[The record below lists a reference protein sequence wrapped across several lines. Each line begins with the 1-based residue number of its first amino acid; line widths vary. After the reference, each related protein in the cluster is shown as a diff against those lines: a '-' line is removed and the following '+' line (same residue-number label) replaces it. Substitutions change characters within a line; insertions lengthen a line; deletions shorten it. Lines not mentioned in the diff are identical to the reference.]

1 MKQQLTLLLTVL
13 CMVACGHRDDSQRE
27 QTPLKVKTMVLS
39 PATGGITSRYVGTI
53 EPIRETPLSLQSVG
67 RVVSVSAKNGQCVKK
82 GQTLMA
88 IDNTQ
93 AMNALQ
99 TAEASLKHAQDGY
112 DRVSKVHSKGVVSDQ
127 KMVEIESQL
136 AQARSL
142 YEAAK
147 QQLAECT
154 LIAPCD
160 GLVDGLNIEIGQTII
175 PGTKVCS
182 LLDVTAFNVRF
193 TVPEAEI
200 NGIEKNHHSMEGTVE
215 CGAIDTVLPIVI
227 TEKGVT
233 ANPLTHTYDVVAAVR
248 GGADLLKTG
257 MVGKVIL
264 EKSEILN
271 PKSENP
277 SSLIIPASCVLMKPE
292 GPTVWVLSNGEAER
306 RPITLDGYQAN
317 GVRIASGL
325 QAGDT
330 LIVEGYQKL
339 YKGCK
344 ISCED
349 K

>member
-13 CMVACGHRDDSQRE
+13 CMVACGHRDDSHRE
-27 QTPLKVKTMVLS
+27 QAPLKVKTMVLS
-39 PATGGITSRYVGTI
+39 PATGGMTSRYVGTI
-53 EPIRETPLSLQSVG
+53 EPVRETPLSLQSVG
-67 RVVSVSAKNGQCVKK
+67 RVVSVSAKNGQRVKK
-82 GQTLMA
+82 GQPLMA

-136 AQARSL
+136 AQAKSL

-200 NGIEKNHHSMEGTVE
+200 NGIEKNHRSMEGTVE

-233 ANPLTHTYDVVAAVR
+233 ANPLTHTYDVVASVR
-248 GGADLLKTG
+248 GGVNLLKTG
-257 MVGKVIL
+257 MVGKVVL
-264 EKSEILN
+264 T
-271 PKSENP
+271 P
-277 SSLIIPASCVLMKPE
+277 SAVSRQQSAVSSIIIPASCVLMKPE

-306 RPITLDGYQAN
+306 RPISLDGYQAN
-317 GVRIASGL
+317 GVRVAFGL

-330 LIVEGYQKL
+330 LIIEGYQKL

-349 K
+349 E

>member
-39 PATGGITSRYVGTI
+39 PATGGMTSRYVGTI
-53 EPIRETPLSLQSVG
+53 EPVRETPLSLQSVG
-67 RVVSVSAKNGQCVKK
+67 RVVSVSAKNGQRVKK
-82 GQTLMA
+82 GQPLMA

-136 AQARSL
+136 AQAKSL

-200 NGIEKNHHSMEGTVE
+200 NGIEKNHRSMEGTVE

-233 ANPLTHTYDVVAAVR
+233 ANPLTHTYDVVASVR
-248 GGADLLKTG
+248 GGVNLLKTG
-257 MVGKVIL
+257 MVGKVVL
-264 EKSEILN
+264 T
-271 PKSENP
+271 P
-277 SSLIIPASCVLMKPE
+277 SAVSHQPSAVSSIIIPASCVLMKPE

-306 RPITLDGYQAN
+306 RPISLDGYQAN
-317 GVRIASGL
+317 GVRVAFGL

-330 LIVEGYQKL
+330 LIIEGYQKL

-349 K
+349 E

>member
-1 MKQQLTLLLTVL
+1 MKKQLTLLLTVL
-13 CMVACGHRDDSQRE
+13 CLVACGHRDASQRE
-27 QTPLKVKTMVLS
+27 QAPLKVKTMVLS
-39 PATGGITSRYVGTI
+39 PATGGMTSRYVGTI
-53 EPIRETPLSLQSVG
+53 EPVHETPLSLQSVG
-67 RVVSVSAKNGQCVKK
+67 RVVSLSAKNGQRVKK
-82 GQTLMA
+82 GQPLMA

-136 AQARSL
+136 AQAKSL

-160 GLVDGLNIEIGQTII
+160 GLVDGLNIEIAQTII

-200 NGIEKNHHSMEGTVE
+200 NGIEKNYRSMEGTVE

-233 ANPLTHTYDVVAAVR
+233 ANPLTHTYDVVASVR
-248 GGADLLKTG
+248 GGVNLLKTG
-257 MVGKVIL
+257 MVGKVVL
-264 EKSEILN
+264 T
-271 PKSENP
+271 P
-277 SSLIIPASCVLMKPE
+277 SAVSHQQSAVSSIIIPASCVLMKPE

-306 RPITLDGYQAN
+306 RPISLDGYQAN
-317 GVRIASGL
+317 GVRVAFGL

-330 LIVEGYQKL
+330 LIIEGYQKL

-349 K
+349 E

>member
-27 QTPLKVKTMVLS
+27 QAPLKVKTMVLS

-136 AQARSL
+136 AQAKSL

-200 NGIEKNHHSMEGTVE
+200 NGIEKNHRSMEGTVE

-233 ANPLTHTYDVVAAVR
+233 ANPLTHTYDVVAFVR
-248 GGADLLKTG
+248 GGVNLLKTG
-257 MVGKVIL
+257 MVGKVVL
-264 EKSEILN
+264 T
-271 PKSENP
+271 P
-277 SSLIIPASCVLMKPE
+277 SAVSHQPSAVSSIIIPASCILLMPD

-306 RPITLDGYQAN
+306 RPISLDGYQAN
-317 GVRIASGL
+317 GVRVAFGL

-330 LIVEGYQKL
+330 LIIEGYQKL

>member
-1 MKQQLTLLLTVL
+1 MKRLLTLLLTVL
-13 CMVACGHRDDSQRE
+13 CLVACGHRDDSQRE
-27 QTPLKVKTMVLS
+27 QASLKVKTLVLS
-39 PATGGITSRYVGTI
+39 PATGGMTSRYVGTI
-53 EPIRETPLSLQSVG
+53 EPIRDTPLSLQSVG
-67 RVVSVSAKNGQCVKK
+67 RVVSVSAKNGQRVKK

-200 NGIEKNHHSMEGTVE
+200 NGIEKNHRSMEGTVE

-248 GGADLLKTG
+248 GGADLLKAG

-264 EKSEILN
+264 EKS
-271 PKSENP
+271 PNP

-317 GVRIASGL
+317 GVRVASGL

-344 ISCED
+344 VICD
-349 K
+349 L

>member
-1 MKQQLTLLLTVL
+1 MKRQLTLLLTVL
-13 CMVACGHRDDSQRE
+13 CMVACGHRDDSHRE
-27 QTPLKVKTMVLS
+27 QAPLKVKTMVLS
-39 PATGGITSRYVGTI
+39 PATGGMTSRYVGTI
-53 EPIRETPLSLQSVG
+53 EPVRETPLSLQSVG
-67 RVVSVSAKNGQCVKK
+67 RVVSVSAKNGQRVKK

-99 TAEASLKHAQDGY
+99 AAEASLKHAQDGY

-136 AQARSL
+136 AQAKSL

-200 NGIEKNHHSMEGTVE
+200 NGIEKNHRSMEGTVE

-233 ANPLTHTYDVVAAVR
+233 ANPLTHTYDVVASVR
-248 GGADLLKTG
+248 GGVNLLKTG
-257 MVGKVIL
+257 MVGKVVL
-264 EKSEILN
+264 T
-271 PKSENP
+271 P
-277 SSLIIPASCVLMKPE
+277 SAVSHQPSAVSSIIIPASCVLMKPE

-306 RPITLDGYQAN
+306 RPISLDGYQAN
-317 GVRIASGL
+317 GVRVAFGL

-330 LIVEGYQKL
+330 LIIEGYQKL

-349 K
+349 E

>member
-13 CMVACGHRDDSQRE
+13 CMVACGHRDDSHRE
-27 QTPLKVKTMVLS
+27 QAPLKVKTMVLS

-67 RVVSVSAKNGQCVKK
+67 RVVSVSAKNGQRVKK

-200 NGIEKNHHSMEGTVE
+200 NGIEKNYRSMEGTVE

-233 ANPLTHTYDVVAAVR
+233 ANPLTHTYDVVASVR
-248 GGADLLKTG
+248 GGVNLLKTG
-257 MVGKVIL
+257 MVGKVVL
-264 EKSEILN
+264 T
-271 PKSENP
+271 P
-277 SSLIIPASCVLMKPE
+277 SAVSHQPSAVSSIIIPASCVLMKPE

-306 RPITLDGYQAN
+306 RPISLDGYQAN
-317 GVRIASGL
+317 GVRVAFGL

-330 LIVEGYQKL
+330 LIIEGYQKL

-349 K
+349 E

>member
-1 MKQQLTLLLTVL
+1 MNRVNFLLLVAL
-13 CMVACGHRDDSQRE
+13 CLTACGHRENAQRE
-27 QTPLKVKTMVLS
+27 QAPLKVKTMVLS
-39 PATGGITSRYVGTI
+39 PSEGGMTSRYVGTI

-67 RVVSVSAKNGQCVKK
+67 RVVSISAKNGQRVKK

-136 AQARSL
+136 AQAKSL

-154 LIAPCD
+154 LTAPCD

-175 PGTKVCS
+175 PGTKICS

-200 NGIEKNHHSMEGTVE
+200 NGLESSRKKIEGTVE

-227 TEKGVT
+227 TATSVPVVT
-233 ANPLTHTYDVVAAVR
+233 IPSIFISRAA
-248 GGADLLKTG
+248 
-257 MVGKVIL
+257 
-264 EKSEILN
+264 
-271 PKSENP
+271 
-277 SSLIIPASCVLMKPE
+277 ASTAFL
-292 GPTVWVLSNGEAER
+292 R
-306 RPITLDGYQAN
+306 
-317 GVRIASGL
+317 
-325 QAGDT
+325 
-330 LIVEGYQKL
+330 
-339 YKGCK
+339 
-344 ISCED
+344 
-349 K
+349 

>member
-1 MKQQLTLLLTVL
+1 MKQQLTLLVTVL

-39 PATGGITSRYVGTI
+39 PATGGMTSRYVGTI
-53 EPIRETPLSLQSVG
+53 EPVRETPLSLQSVG
-67 RVVSVSAKNGQCVKK
+67 RVVSVSAKNGQRVKK
-82 GQTLMA
+82 GQPLMA

-99 TAEASLKHAQDGY
+99 TAEASLRHAQDGY

-136 AQARSL
+136 AQAKSL

-160 GLVDGLNIEIGQTII
+160 GLVDGLDIEIGQTII

-193 TVPEAEI
+193 TVPESEI
-200 NGIEKNHHSMEGTVE
+200 NGIEKNHRSMEGTVE

-233 ANPLTHTYDVVAAVR
+233 ANPLTHTYDVVASVR
-248 GGADLLKTG
+248 GGVNLLKTG
-257 MVGKVIL
+257 MVGKVVL
-264 EKSEILN
+264 T
-271 PKSENP
+271 P
-277 SSLIIPASCVLMKPE
+277 SAVSHQPSAVSSIIIPASCVLMKPE

-306 RPITLDGYQAN
+306 RPISLDGYQAN
-317 GVRIASGL
+317 GVRVAFGL

-330 LIVEGYQKL
+330 LIIEGYQKL

-349 K
+349 E

>member
-1 MKQQLTLLLTVL
+1 MKRQLTLLLTVL
-13 CMVACGHRDDSQRE
+13 CLVACGHRDDSQRE
-27 QTPLKVKTMVLS
+27 QASLKVKTQVLS
-39 PATGGITSRYVGTI
+39 PATGGMTSRYVGTI

-67 RVVSVSAKNGQCVKK
+67 RVVSVSAKNGQRVKK

-200 NGIEKNHHSMEGTVE
+200 NGIEKNHRSMEGTVE

-248 GGADLLKTG
+248 GGADLLKAG

-264 EKSEILN
+264 EKS
-271 PKSENP
+271 PNP

-317 GVRIASGL
+317 GVRVASGL
-325 QAGDT
+325 QPGDT
-330 LIVEGYQKL
+330 LIIEGYQKL

-344 ISCED
+344 VICD
-349 K
+349 L